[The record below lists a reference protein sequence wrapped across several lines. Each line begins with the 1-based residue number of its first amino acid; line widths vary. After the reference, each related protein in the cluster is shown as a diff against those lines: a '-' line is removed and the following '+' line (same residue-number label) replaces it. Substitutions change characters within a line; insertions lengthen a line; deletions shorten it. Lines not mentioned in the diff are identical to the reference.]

1 MADCNKCGEDHGKLN
16 MDKVN
21 IENMS
26 IDEQKVIKLM
36 TDMFMEHHE
45 KLENLNGR
53 VQGLSTVMMIQQ
65 ITIQS
70 LFLAV
75 AELKGVPDDEIQ
87 AMAEVFKAA
96 IAQVEKDLGSDDTE
110 ESEVENRVV
119 SKYQEASDEIA
130 KKLLDF

>member
-1 MADCNKCGEDHGKLN
+1 MAECENCGQDHGKLN

-21 IENMS
+21 VENLS

-36 TDMFMEHHE
+36 TDMFMEHHD

-53 VQGLSTVMMIQQ
+53 VQGLSAVMMIQQ

-75 AELKGVPDDEIQ
+75 AELKGVPDEEIQ
-87 AMAEVFKAA
+87 AMAAVFKEAMS
-96 IAQVEKDLGSDDTE
+96 QVEEDLEGDDSE
-110 ESEVENRVV
+110 ESDVEKKGV
-119 SKYQEASDEIA
+119 SKYQEAADNIA